1 MSIDF
6 YGWWGNM
13 SLFLHILKVLCK
25 SSGIISLNFHKL
37 LKSDSFHDR
46 KQLASKAEDIIRD
59 DLRFYIEKRQD

>member
-1 MSIDF
+1 MGIDF

-37 LKSDSFHDR
+37 LKSDGFQNR
-46 KQLASKAEDIIRD
+46 KQLASKAEDIIRAE
-59 DLRFYIEKRQD
+59 LRLNIEKKQN